1 MPRLRLAQPLWLER
15 PPRTLELPPLDRDV
29 TVDIAV
35 IGGGITGVSVA
46 WIFAQSGLRVALL
59 EAGRLARGS
68 TAASTALLMQESD
81 SDFVELVERYGERRA
96 LRIWQ
101 LSRRATRHMIRTL
114 DELEISCGLSECDS
128 VYFAARTAAVRKLRV
143 EFDRRASAGLPG
155 RWLDRSAMQRAT
167 GLEAASGIRTRGN
180 GQADPYRA
188 CLGLARAARREGAR
202 LFERSPVER
211 VVAGRHD
218 VTVITR
224 HGSVR
229 ADRVVVAT
237 GYATPFFKPLA
248 ANFRLMNT
256 YVLATRPTTA
266 RERKA
271 MGLDQVMLWDNSRPY
286 YYARWTPD
294 HRLLI
299 GGGDRPYVT
308 GRPRLRAFR
317 ERIARGAAT
326 LRKALAG
333 ACGNRLRV
341 RVGRVVCHHAGRPPL
356 HRRAPGLSPAS
367 LRAGLRWQ
375 RNDVRLPGGAAA
387 VGSVRQPALS
397 RPGLFA
403 FDRAKSA
410 SKAKRLAAG

>member
-1 MPRLRLAQPLWLER
+1 MAQPLWLER
-15 PPRTLELPPLDRDV
+15 PPRTLELPPLDRDLA
-29 TVDIAV
+29 VDIAV

-46 WIFAQSGLRVALL
+46 WKFAQSGLRVALL

-81 SDFVELVERYGERRA
+81 SDFVELVERYGEPRA
-96 LRIWQ
+96 LRIWH
-101 LSRRATRHMIRTL
+101 LSRRATRDMIRTL

-128 VYFAARTAAVRKLRV
+128 VYLAARPAAVRKLRV

-155 RWLDRSAMQRAT
+155 RWLDRSAMQQVT

-202 LFERSPVER
+202 LFERSAVER
-211 VVAGRHD
+211 IEVGHHD
-218 VTVITR
+218 VKVITR

-229 ADRVVVAT
+229 AGRVVVAT

-248 ANFRLMNT
+248 TNFRLMNT

-294 HRLLI
+294 RRLLI

-317 ERIARGAAT
+317 ERVTVVRRHFEK
-326 LRKALAG
+326 LWPALAEIDYEFAWEG
-333 ACGNRLRV
+333 LFATTPDGLPYIGEHPGYPRHLFALGYGGNGMTFGFLAAQLLLDRCG
-341 RVGRVVCHHAGRPPL
+341 
-356 HRRAPGLSPAS
+356 
-367 LRAGLRWQ
+367 
-375 RNDVRLPGGAAA
+375 
-387 VGSVRQPALS
+387 S
-397 RPGLFA
+397 RPSADLGLFA